1 MTEKLIIIVVVMIAA
16 YFIMDK
22 FLNQKNVKNDED
34 KLDTSKGEYTLE
46 ELAEK
51 LWLKNERKSMPD
63 TATMADKII
72 AEADK
77 PDFVHKATN
86 DFWENIIANEYNWI
100 MNDERTGFHGLLSAL
115 KILLLHLDD
124 PKYAQLSS
132 VSGGYSRN
140 GNDKRDTDN
149 ESALFRVNNTYDM
162 YSKFS
167 ILTHSLGVAEEII
180 PIIKGSERGYM
191 WGRKIGISLLCALG
205 HDLGKIVRQI
215 DKNENRTHED
225 VSADKL
231 RELLSGVIDNSKI
244 DLIANAI
251 VRHHMENT
259 DANAHYLITSLVE
272 ADRNRREVEL
282 KLHNSNTGMNLEVIE
297 NSIEPTETERFTV
310 KIIEGVLELVEKFD
324 SDENNVIFDRYKPKL
339 LYISKIAI
347 DNIANVN
354 NIGEE
359 TLRVVMKRLRD
370 EKIVS
375 LIDFTRYDSYKLS
388 VKMPGS
394 PMIHV
399 FNVIPFDYSAIG
411 LTEQQLLDMF
421 VGKESPE
428 IVQNNQIPGGKQ

>member
-359 TLRVVMKRLRD
+359 TLSVVMKRLRD

>member
-1 MTEKLIIIVVVMIAA
+1 MTEKLIIVIVVMIVA

-22 FLNQKNVKNDED
+22 FLNHKNEKNDED

-51 LWLKNERKSMPD
+51 LWLKNERKSMPE
-63 TATMADKII
+63 TATMADKKI

-100 MNDERTGFHGLLSAL
+100 MNDERTGFHGLLGAL

-124 PKYAQLSS
+124 PRYAQLSS

-149 ESALFRVNNTYDM
+149 EGALFRVNNTYEM

-167 ILTHSLGVAEEII
+167 ILTHSLGVAEEIL

-225 VSADKL
+225 VGAEKV
-231 RELLSGVIDNSKI
+231 RELLSGVIDNNKI
-244 DLIANAI
+244 DLITNAI

-259 DANAHYLITSLVE
+259 DANAHFLIASLVE
-272 ADRNRREVEL
+272 ADKNRRVVEL
-282 KLHNSNTGMNLEVIE
+282 KLYNSSTGMDLEVIE
-297 NSIEPTETERFTV
+297 VSKEPTEIERLTV
-310 KIIEGVLELVEKFD
+310 KIVEGVLDLVEKFD
-324 SDENNVIFDRYKPKL
+324 LDGNDVIFDRYKPKL
-339 LYISKIAI
+339 LYISKRAI
-347 DNIANVN
+347 DSIAKAN
-354 NIGEE
+354 NLSEE
-359 TLRVVMKRLRD
+359 ALRVVMKRLRD
-370 EKIVS
+370 DKIVS

-388 VKMPGS
+388 VKMPS
-394 PMIHV
+394 MPKVHI
-399 FNVIPFDYSAIG
+399 FDVIPFDYSSIG